1 MVRRSEVYCI
11 FMKLKREWIYTATGA
26 FLALASLW
34 YLISA
39 FVFLVRELGRAL
51 DPGLIKT
58 PEVARFNLDK
68 MKELKIPG
76 VE

>member
-1 MVRRSEVYCI
+1 MYAAVGI
-11 FMKLKREWIYTATGA
+11 
-26 FLALASLW
+26 FLAGTFLW
-34 YLISA
+34 YLVSA
-39 FVFLVRELGRAL
+39 LGFLVRELGRAL

-58 PEVARFNLDK
+58 PEVVRFNLDK